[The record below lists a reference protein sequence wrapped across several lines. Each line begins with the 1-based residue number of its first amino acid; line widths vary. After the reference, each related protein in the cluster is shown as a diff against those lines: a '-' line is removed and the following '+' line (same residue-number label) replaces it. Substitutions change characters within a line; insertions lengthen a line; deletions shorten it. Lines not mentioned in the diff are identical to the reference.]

1 MYKGKEVVILN
12 NQKNAVQQTFSSS
25 SQNYVKSELHA
36 KGEDLG
42 ALVTEISTL
51 KPKSLLDIAVGAG
64 HVSNA
69 VAPYVEEVTAMDL
82 TDEMLTTAEAF
93 ITGNGHQNVQ
103 FERGDA
109 ESLSYESDWFD
120 VSVCRIA
127 AHHFEHPIQFLDS
140 VQRVTK
146 SGGRFYLLDNTAPE
160 IEEYDQFYNEIEK
173 MRDPSHYRAWK
184 KSEWIAMIE
193 QSGLVVEHLERYPK
207 VFQFGDWCG
216 RLNLSKELRQELTE
230 RLKDTTV
237 EQKKKFNIDI
247 DESGAVKSFSG
258 ESVLIRARKL

>member
-1 MYKGKEVVILN
+1 MY

-25 SQNYVKSELHA
+25 SHNYVTSELHA
-36 KGEDLG
+36 KGKDL
-42 ALVTEISTL
+42 ASLVTEISTL

-69 VAPYVEEVTAMDL
+69 VAPYVEDVTAMDL
-82 TDEMLTTAEAF
+82 TDEMLSTAEAF
-93 ITGNGHQNVQ
+93 VTSNGHRNVK

-109 ESLSYESDWFD
+109 ESLSYESDTFD

-127 AHHFEHPIQFLDS
+127 AHHFEHPIQFLES

-146 SGGRFYLLDNTAPE
+146 SGGLFYLLDNTAPE
-160 IEEYDQFYNEIEK
+160 VDEYDQFYNEIEK

-193 QSGLVVEHLERYPK
+193 RAGLVVEHLERYPK
-207 VFQFGDWCG
+207 VFQFDDWCE
-216 RLNLSKELRQELTE
+216 RLNLSNERRHELTE
-230 RLKDTTV
+230 RLKSTNG
-237 EQKKKFNIDI
+237 EQKQKFTIEIDQNG
-247 DESGAVKSFSG
+247 DVQSFSG